1 MNGFRISAAIVAAL
15 ASVALTAAA
24 QGTTTTDPKKTP
36 KAEETKDQ
44 KKMDPPKADAKK
56 AAPAKAPD
64 KAADK
69 KAAPKKAPAKA
80 PPKKVD
86 TKAQATGQGGTVQ
99 KYEAGKA
106 PDLKDAKGNTVPTS
120 PDAYDISSAT
130 APPKNPPKKK

>member
-1 MNGFRISAAIVAAL
+1 MNGFKVSAIGFAL
-15 ASVALTAAA
+15 AAFAFNAIA

-44 KKMDPPKADAKK
+44 KKAPPAAPKAAAKK
-56 AAPAKAPD
+56 AEP
-64 KAADK
+64 K
-69 KAAPKKAPAKA
+69 KTEPKKTEPKKAPAKA

-86 TKAQATGQGGTVQ
+86 DKAQTTSQGGTVQ

-106 PDLKDAKGNTVPTS
+106 PVLKDAKGNTVQTS

-130 APPKNPPKKK
+130 TPPPKKK